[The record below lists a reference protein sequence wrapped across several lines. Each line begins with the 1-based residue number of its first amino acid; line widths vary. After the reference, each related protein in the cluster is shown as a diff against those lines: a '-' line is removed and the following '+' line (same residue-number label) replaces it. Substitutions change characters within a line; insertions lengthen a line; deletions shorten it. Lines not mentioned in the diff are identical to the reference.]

1 MEFPWATP
9 KIRNNFFCRNN
20 KPDQN
25 ICFGWVINV
34 FLFCV
39 MLFLLKS
46 VISSHNS
53 CAVTFQKLKNHKFLF
68 YLKMK
73 SRMKI
78 FLSTSVL
85 LQVMPGINLDKNSIW
100 LSDLINLDKNSIWLW
115 DLAPIYKDHTNLD
128 FDAKHL
134 KRGWKRVV
142 KNFVMPFFSKKASF
156 SVNIRCCPDIL
167 D

>member
-53 CAVTFQKLKNHKFLF
+53 HKLKNHKFLF

-100 LSDLINLDKNSIWLW
+100 LW
-115 DLAPIYKDHTNLD
+115 DLSPIYKDHTNLD

-142 KNFVMPFFSKKASF
+142 KNFVVPFFSKKASF